1 MPDIS
6 EQFYSSDRD
15 IFRCRRG
22 PAHDGGDAP
31 CRWKLCI
38 TATDEQYLV
47 ELLYKITQRDD
58 CFFVKY
64 SPSGSPKC
72 RDGMFL
78 GRVFLTSE
86 EKIGE
91 LWRELRTDSKLM
103 CSIQDDIAIESY
115 RSRSA

>member
-1 MPDIS
+1 MSEIS
-6 EQFYSSDRD
+6 EQFEFTERN
-15 IFRCRRG
+15 IFKFRRG
-22 PAHDGGDAP
+22 RANDGGEAP

-38 TATDEQYLV
+38 TATDESYLV
-47 ELLYKITQRDD
+47 ELLFKLSNRDD

-86 EKIGE
+86 AKTGE
-91 LWRELRTDSKLM
+91 LWTSLRTDIKLM
-103 CSIQDDIAIESY
+103 CNIQDDIALDKF
-115 RSRSA
+115 RPPQ